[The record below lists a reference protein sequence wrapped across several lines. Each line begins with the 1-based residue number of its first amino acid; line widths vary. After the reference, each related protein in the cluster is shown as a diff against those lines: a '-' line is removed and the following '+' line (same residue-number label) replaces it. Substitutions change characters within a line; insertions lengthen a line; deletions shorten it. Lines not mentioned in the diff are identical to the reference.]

1 VPRRRCKPVSRRFY
15 VVQFRSR
22 EHERITTLDAI
33 IQTLTLA
40 IVLLIIG
47 MACVVIGIA
56 GLVWINAR
64 NSRRRDGAVPASTSG
79 AFFSPTSA
87 RSRHGSGHATRGAGR
102 ADAREVVSSRLS
114 GHP

>member
-1 VPRRRCKPVSRRFY
+1 MPVSRRLY
-15 VVQFRSR
+15 VVQFLSR

-47 MACVVIGIA
+47 MACLVIGIA
-56 GLVWINAR
+56 GLVWTSGR
-64 NSRRRDGAVPASTSG
+64 DSRRRDSGASTSG
-79 AFFSPTSA
+79 AFSPSTSA
-87 RSRHGSGHATRGAGR
+87 RSH
-102 ADAREVVSSRLS
+102 REKIASSRLS

>member
-1 VPRRRCKPVSRRFY
+1 VPRRRRKPVSPRLR
-15 VVQFRSR
+15 VVQFLSR

-47 MACVVIGIA
+47 LACLVIGIA
-56 GLVWINAR
+56 GLVWINGR
-64 NSRRRDGAVPASTSG
+64 DSRRRDGVVPASTSA
-79 AFFSPTSA
+79 AFFPPTSA
-87 RSRHGSGHATRGAGR
+87 RSRHGSGHATRGAGSR
-102 ADAREVVSSRLS
+102 REEIVASRLS